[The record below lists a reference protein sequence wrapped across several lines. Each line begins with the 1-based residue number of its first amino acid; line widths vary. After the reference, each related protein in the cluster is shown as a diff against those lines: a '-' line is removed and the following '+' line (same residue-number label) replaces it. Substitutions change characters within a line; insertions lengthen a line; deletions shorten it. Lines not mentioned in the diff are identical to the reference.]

1 MTKHIKGIMSAKGYD
16 FIGTTDVVRP
26 MIGRNTRNFNGKYL
40 QFTKGGM
47 IVSISRHKIR
57 GNYIV
62 KSNQSLKFKKK
73 GGRVIHIMA
82 GRLIDIKSVNQLH
95 NFNF

>member
-1 MTKHIKGIMSAKGYD
+1 MIKHIKGIMSAKGYD
-16 FIGTTDVVRP
+16 FIGTVDVVRP
-26 MIGRNTRNFNGKYL
+26 MVGRGIRNFDGKYL
-40 QFTKGGM
+40 QFTKGGV

-73 GGRVIHIMA
+73 GGRKIHIMA

>member
-1 MTKHIKGIMSAKGYD
+1 MKHIKGIMTAKGYD
-16 FIGTTDVVRP
+16 FIGSVDIVRP
-26 MIGRNTRNFNGKYL
+26 MIGRNTRNFDGKYL
-40 QFTKGGM
+40 QFVKAGT

-57 GNYIV
+57 NSYIV
-62 KSNQSLKFKKK
+62 KANKTLKFKKK

>member
-1 MTKHIKGIMSAKGYD
+1 MKHIKGIMTAKGYD
-16 FIGTTDVVRP
+16 FIGSTNLVRP
-26 MIGRNTRNFNGKYL
+26 MNGRGIRNFNGKYL
-40 QFTKGGM
+40 QFVKGDT

-57 GNYIV
+57 NSYIV
-62 KSNQSLKFKKK
+62 KANKTLKFKKK
-73 GGRVIHIMA
+73 GGRVIRIMA